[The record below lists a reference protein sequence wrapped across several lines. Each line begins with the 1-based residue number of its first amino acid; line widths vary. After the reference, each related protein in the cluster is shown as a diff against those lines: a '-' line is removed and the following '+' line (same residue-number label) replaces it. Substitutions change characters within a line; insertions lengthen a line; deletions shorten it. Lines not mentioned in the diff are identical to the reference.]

1 MLTKY
6 LGIDIQAI
14 YMTMLGL
21 VGLYLIVTHA
31 DQVNAL
37 VRTAARFGT
46 DSLVILQGRTLTGPS
61 SVYAGGGHVS
71 P

>member
-21 VGLYLIVTHA
+21 VALYLVLTHA
-31 DQVNAL
+31 SQLNTIVK
-37 VRTAARFGT
+37 TAGTFGAE
-46 DSLVILQGRTLTGPS
+46 SLVILQGRNLKTVGAKAL
-61 SVYAGGGHVS
+61 
-71 P
+71 